1 MLLPHSER
9 MLYVRCVGRQCALA
23 CGERRQLLYAG
34 VSTVVRGAGL
44 HVLCCSSCLRRR
56 LYAGAARSLDASV
69 ASFCMLALS
78 PLCAVQGCM
87 CTLLQHLTSAS
98 ALGLR
103 RARSPREHRQLLLA
117 GASAAARSASCMCF
131 AAASDF
137 GVGSR
142 PAPRSLAAGVASFYT
157 LALPPRCAVQSCAC
171 AVMWL
176 LTSVSARGRRRARS
190 TRASP
195 AFYTLAL
202 PPLCAVQ
209 GCSCFAAASVFVVGL
224 RPSPCSLA

>member
-1 MLLPHSER
+1 
-9 MLYVRCVGRQCALA
+9 
-23 CGERRQLLYAG
+23 
-34 VSTVVRGAGL
+34 
-44 HVLCCSSCLRRR
+44 
-56 LYAGAARSLDASV
+56 
-69 ASFCMLALS
+69 MLALS

-117 GASAAARSASCMCF
+117 GASTAARSASCMCF

-157 LALPPRCAVQSCAC
+157 LALPPRCAVQSCLTAVTWHFHIVASVHALCNCRCDLRTQC
-171 AVMWL
+171 AWPATYRFRGDAL
-176 LTSVSARGRRRARS
+176 LGMPLMTSSWFVTFYSAAAGRALVLLGSSRARDS
-190 TRASP
+190 RG
-195 AFYTLAL
+195 FLD
-202 PPLCAVQ
+202 PPVM
-209 GCSCFAAASVFVVGL
+209 SS
-224 RPSPCSLA
+224 

>member
-1 MLLPHSER
+1 
-9 MLYVRCVGRQCALA
+9 
-23 CGERRQLLYAG
+23 
-34 VSTVVRGAGL
+34 
-44 HVLCCSSCLRRR
+44 
-56 LYAGAARSLDASV
+56 
-69 ASFCMLALS
+69 MLALS

-176 LTSVSARGRRRARS
+176 LTSVSALGRRRARS

-202 PPLCAVQ
+202 PPRCAR
-209 GCSCFAAASVFVVGL
+209 CRAAAALLQLLSSSSARG
-224 RPSPCSLA
+224 RRRARSTRASPASYMLTLPPL